1 MLVAYVVYVVLMFMY
16 VLYKGWALTELKKV
30 APLTLFSPDEVLRE
44 QFVPVEINLEG
55 WPLFSRQRTPEGGA
69 IEVRQSISTNDGR
82 HLNQLWR
89 ATASH
94 DFSLP
99 GPFDEDV
106 FVGVMALVKRRGGMP
121 KDGKIR
127 FSLYELIKVLKK
139 KKRAGIHDKVRE
151 SLDRIA
157 STIYYS
163 ENAFYVAENESL
175 ETYRFT
181 LWTVHFSRAKSSD
194 GRAAEHHTLKF
205 DDIIVRSYN
214 AGYLKLLDTDLYFTL
229 KKPLAKALYKLVD
242 QRRRGAMSWSIDV
255 RELRDLLAMSKSYKA
270 PSRIWEVLT
279 PAHKAL
285 RQEKFL
291 QSAVLDG
298 ETAHYKIHPDFP
310 REGCPE
316 EEPAR
321 SLRDEAV
328 ATLIRHRVWPNRARA
343 LVDSFGPEKVL
354 HVLKV
359 VKARGLAHVPE
370 DKRGAYIAG
379 AVEKANPEEA
389 AEMAQLLDAQ
399 RSESASWEH
408 QAKTCSNLTL
418 HTEPFPEDGTPP
430 LTIPFPEPDPA
441 TKEAAEEI
449 WPKVMDLVSDQ
460 INAPSLGVWFESTIP
475 YSLVGERLT
484 LLVPN
489 SFAKEYIESR
499 FKPLLEEALSSA
511 TGGHKESIIECQ
523 VDKGI
528 ADRLRHG

>member
-1 MLVAYVVYVVLMFMY
+1 
-16 VLYKGWALTELKKV
+16 LTELEKSI
-30 APLTLFSPDEVLRE
+30 PLTLFPPDEALQE

-55 WPLFSRQRTPEGGA
+55 WPLFSRQKTPEGGA

-82 HLNQLWR
+82 RLNQLWR

-139 KKRAGIHDKVRE
+139 KKRAGFHDKVRK

-163 ENAFYVAENESL
+163 ENAFYVAETESL
-175 ETYRFT
+175 ESYRFT
-181 LWTVHFSRAKSSD
+181 LWTVHFSRATSSD

-242 QRRRGAMSWSIDV
+242 QRRHGAMSWSVNV

-270 PSRIWEVLT
+270 PSRIWEVLA

-291 QSAVLDG
+291 ESAVLDG
-298 ETAHYKIHPDFP
+298 DTARYKIHPNFP

-316 EEPAR
+316 EERTP
-321 SLRDEAV
+321 SLHDEAI
-328 ATLIRHRVWPNRARA
+328 AALIRHKVWPNRARA
-343 LVDSFGPEKVL
+343 LVDDFGPEKTL
-354 HVLKV
+354 HVLKII
-359 VKARGLAHVPE
+359 KARGLTHVPE
-370 DKRGAYIAG
+370 DKHGAYIAG
-379 AVEKANPEEA
+379 AVERADPEESA
-389 AEMAQLLDAQ
+389 QIAQLLDGEHGESVGREQ
-399 RSESASWEH
+399 QPKTRSHPSSNAEPSA
-408 QAKTCSNLTL
+408 
-418 HTEPFPEDGTPP
+418 EDGPP
-430 LTIPFPEPDPA
+430 SPTTLPEPNPA
-441 TKEAAEEI
+441 VKQAAEEI
-449 WPKVMDLVSDQ
+449 WPEVMNLLSDR
-460 INAPSLGVWFESTIP
+460 INAPSSRVWFEGTIP
-475 YSLVGERLT
+475 HSLAGGRLT

-511 TGGHKESIIECQ
+511 PGGREGSIIECH
-523 VDKGI
+523 VDERI
-528 ADRLRHG
+528 ANRPQHG

>member
-1 MLVAYVVYVVLMFMY
+1 M
-16 VLYKGWALTELKKV
+16 TDLKK
-30 APLTLFSPDEVLRE
+30 AELLTLFSPDEVLQE

-55 WPLFSRQRTPEGGA
+55 WPLFSRQKTPEGSA
-69 IEVRQSISTNDGR
+69 IEVRQSISTSDGQR
-82 HLNQLWR
+82 LNQLWR

-106 FVGVMALVKRRGGMP
+106 FVGVMALVRRRGGMP
-121 KDGKIR
+121 EDGKIR

-139 KKRAGIHDKVRE
+139 KKRAGFHDKVRK

-163 ENAFYVAENESL
+163 ENAFYVAETESL

-214 AGYLKLLDTDLYFTL
+214 TGYLKLLDTDLYFTL

-242 QRRRGAMSWSIDV
+242 QRRRGTMSWSVNV

-270 PSRIWEVLT
+270 PSRIWEVLA

-291 QSAVLDG
+291 
-298 ETAHYKIHPDFP
+298 ETAILDEDTARYKIHPSFQ
-310 REGCPE
+310 REVCTKE
-316 EEPAR
+316 ETAP

-328 ATLIRHRVWPNRARA
+328 AALIQHEVWPNRARA
-343 LVDSFGPEKVL
+343 LVDDFGPEKAL
-354 HVLKV
+354 HVLKTIKV
-359 VKARGLAHVPE
+359 RGLTHVPE

-379 AVEKANPEEA
+379 AVEKADPEEV
-389 AEMAQLLDAQ
+389 AEIAQLLDA
-399 RSESASWEH
+399 EH
-408 QAKTCSNLTL
+408 SNNVSRVLQSKTRATPSSN
-418 HTEPFPEDGTPP
+418 TEPSPEENPP
-430 LTIPFPEPDPA
+430 PPISLPKPSLA
-441 TKEAAEEI
+441 AKKAAEEI
-449 WPKVMDLVSDQ
+449 WPKVVDLVSEQ
-460 INAPSLGVWFESTIP
+460 INAPSLRVWFEGTIP
-475 YSLVGERLT
+475 HSLVEERLT

-489 SFAKEYIESR
+489 TFAKEYIEGR
-499 FKPLLEEALSSA
+499 FKPLLEEALSSVP
-511 TGGHKESIIECQ
+511 GGCERSIIECH
-523 VDKGI
+523 VDEAI
-528 ADRLRHG
+528 ANYPLRG